1 MAKRPQ
7 SETVESSQSKR
18 ICKQTSIDKFFTHSD
33 NVTDK
38 PIISDIEL
46 TPGIHMYDS
55 MDIENSKGLEK
66 EYKRFWNEKATT
78 LV

>member
-1 MAKRPQ
+1 MKQWNPHNPKGF
-7 SETVESSQSKR
+7 VSKLQL
-18 ICKQTSIDKFFTHSD
+18 ISFLHSD

-38 PIISDIEL
+38 PIISGIEL